1 MKSEN
6 EIMVNEIDFFEDLFN
21 FSDQNPVDVKKTSIA
36 SDFCSL
42 LYHVEMSRSELADKL
57 NWKKS
62 RISKVLNGNENLTIK
77 TMVELSQAMGYDF
90 DINFHLAEIHR
101 CLQPW
106 EQNLLDLDDENSV
119 SNSNKYHFS
128 NLQLQSAM
136 EVFNDISKGKQKDL
150 YWSLSLP
157 IEQEED
163 DFESIGYSNVTFKIE
178 ENSKQKDLEDF
189 SFITNTFI
197 AQTKKVKSHG

>member
-6 EIMVNEIDFFEDLFN
+6 EIMINDLDFFEDLFN
-21 FSDQNPVDVKKTSIA
+21 FSDQDPVDIKKTAIA

-42 LYHVEMSRSELADKL
+42 IHYAELSRTELADKL
-57 NWKKS
+57 DWKKS
-62 RISKVLNGNENLTIK
+62 RLSKVLNGNENLTIK
-77 TMVELSQAMGYDF
+77 TMVELSQAIGYDF
-90 DINFHLAEIHR
+90 DINFHLSEVHR

-106 EQNLLDLDDENSV
+106 EQNLLDDDNTVFSLTKSYLDTFEI
-119 SNSNKYHFS
+119 
-128 NLQLQSAM
+128 QSAID
-136 EVFNDISKGKQKDL
+136 VFNDISKGKQKDL

-157 IEQEED
+157 IEHEEKD
-163 DFESIGYSNVTFKIE
+163 IECFRYQNITFNIE
-178 ENSKQKDLEDF
+178 EKSKQQELDNF

>member
-6 EIMVNEIDFFEDLFN
+6 EIMVNEIDFFDDLFN

-42 LYHVEMSRSELADKL
+42 LYHIEMSRTELAEKL

-62 RISKVLNGNENLTIK
+62 RLSKVLNGNENLTIK

-90 DINFHLAEIHR
+90 DINFHLSEIHR

-106 EQNLLDLDDENSV
+106 EQNLLDDESSV
-119 SNSNKYHFS
+119 SNLNKYHFS
-128 NLQLQSAM
+128 NLQIQSAM

-157 IEQEED
+157 IEHEED
-163 DFESIGYSNVTFKIE
+163 DFESIGYSNVTLNIE
-178 ENSKQKDLEDF
+178 ENSKQKDLENF
-189 SFITNTFI
+189 SFFTNTFI

>member
-21 FSDQNPVDVKKTSIA
+21 FSDQDPVDVKKTSIA

-42 LYHVEMSRSELADKL
+42 LYHVELSRTELANKL
-57 NWKKS
+57 EWKKS
-62 RISKVLNGNENLTIK
+62 RLSKVLSGNENLTIK

-90 DINFHLAEIHR
+90 DINFHLSEAHR

-106 EQNLLDLDDENSV
+106 EQNLLDDESSV
-119 SNSNKYHFS
+119 SNLTKYYCA
-128 NLQLQSAM
+128 NLELQSAM

-157 IEQEED
+157 IEHRED
-163 DFESIGYSNVTFKIE
+163 DIECVGYSNITFNVE
-178 ENSKQKDLEDF
+178 ESSKQQELEDF
-189 SFITNTFI
+189 SFFTNTFI